1 MYIQIDD
8 LTCLFGADEDSVAE
22 EIKQSE
28 PERAAQG
35 LQPSLLLRLNICHC
49 VGVAVTMSM

>member
-28 PERAAQG
+28 PERAAQAFNRAR
-35 LQPSLLLRLNICHC
+35 QADKARRIAAKS
-49 VGVAVTMSM
+49 AAKA